1 MGMHNAIKYE
11 KTGNICI
18 KKAKTEK
25 YLILQVF
32 FFQSEHCCLVQIGDW
47 ELKEIFKKCN
57 NLFCLWSINSSTT
70 HTWFCYFALFHQ
82 FQSNIECTNNLAL
95 YF

>member
-1 MGMHNAIKYE
+1 MGMHNAMKYE

-32 FFQSEHCCLVQIGDW
+32 FFNQNIAAWFKLV
-47 ELKEIFKKCN
+47 
-57 NLFCLWSINSSTT
+57 
-70 HTWFCYFALFHQ
+70 
-82 FQSNIECTNNLAL
+82 IES
-95 YF
+95 

>member
-32 FFQSEHCCLVQIGDW
+32 FSIRTLLLGSNWCLRVEG
-47 ELKEIFKKCN
+47 
-57 NLFCLWSINSSTT
+57 
-70 HTWFCYFALFHQ
+70 
-82 FQSNIECTNNLAL
+82 NISKM
-95 YF
+95 

>member
-32 FFQSEHCCLVQIGDW
+32 FNQNIAAWFKLVIESW
-47 ELKEIFKKCN
+47 RKYFKN
-57 NLFCLWSINSSTT
+57 VII
-70 HTWFCYFALFHQ
+70 YFAFEVLIAQLLILDFVILHC
-82 FQSNIECTNNLAL
+82 FINFKAT
-95 YF
+95 

>member
-32 FFQSEHCCLVQIGDW
+32 FFQSEHCCLVQIGD
-47 ELKEIFKKCN
+47 
-57 NLFCLWSINSSTT
+57 
-70 HTWFCYFALFHQ
+70 
-82 FQSNIECTNNLAL
+82 
-95 YF
+95 